1 VNIARREDFVRDL
14 TAKRWS
20 DRVAF
25 VTMPAFATARAE
37 VLSVAESANRA
48 DVAVRADGQAFLVA
62 SVTPHRYWNVTIDG
76 APAALQTV
84 NVGFQ
89 GVIVPAGTHT
99 VRFRYNNPL
108 IAIFGAVSIISF
120 LLVIM
125 MMIYH
130 DY

>member
-1 VNIARREDFVRDL
+1 VF
-14 TAKRWS
+14 S
-20 DRVAF
+20 
-25 VTMPAFATARAE
+25 PARAE
-37 VLSVAESANRA
+37 VLRVTESANRA
-48 DVAVRADGQAFLVA
+48 EVAVRADGQAFLIA

-76 APAALQTV
+76 APAALQTA

-89 GVIVPAGTHT
+89 GVIVPAGMHT

-108 IAIFGAVSIISF
+108 LAIFGALSIISF